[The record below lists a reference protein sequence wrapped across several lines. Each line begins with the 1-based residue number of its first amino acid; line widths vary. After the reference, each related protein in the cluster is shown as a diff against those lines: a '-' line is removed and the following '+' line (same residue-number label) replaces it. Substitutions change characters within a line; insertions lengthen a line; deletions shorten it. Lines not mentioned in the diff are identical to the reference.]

1 MGEPLAVL
9 MLRTKRDKIKDTIAA
24 YEKKLREA
32 QADLAHVNA
41 TLRLFAATGEPE
53 DFPRACSPSAPMAQI

>member
-1 MGEPLAVL
+1 

-53 DFPRACSPSAPMAQI
+53 DFPRDDEILSRSLGA